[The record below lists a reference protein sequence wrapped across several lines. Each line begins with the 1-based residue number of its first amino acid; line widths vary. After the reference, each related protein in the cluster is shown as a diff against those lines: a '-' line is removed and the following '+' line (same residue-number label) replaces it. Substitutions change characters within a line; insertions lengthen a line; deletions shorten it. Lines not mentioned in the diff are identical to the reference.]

1 LWGLK
6 PRLWDNCAGNEE
18 DRRDLTNS
26 LALLKDLISAV
37 DQDVHDCEK
46 RYRLQDVYNRMDP
59 KAVAPMHSGRTF
71 RREDMIRRKLVHDGF
86 LLWKTATGRF
96 KGKARPTD
104 SGKLGHTDACEGGS
118 AQSSEA
124 PTPIRSDRLVNKH
137 KGPR

>member
-1 LWGLK
+1 MMRNSVLRRYGIQECILLVTQRITK
-6 PRLWDNCAGNEE
+6 YPVLLDRILQNTKGNEE
-18 DRRDLTNS
+18 DRKDLTNS

-96 KGKARPTD
+96 KGKARLTD
-104 SGKLGHTDACEGGS
+104 CGD
-118 AQSSEA
+118 
-124 PTPIRSDRLVNKH
+124 
-137 KGPR
+137 